1 MNNSKF
7 ALIALLLMLLV
18 SSFGGLVLA
27 QSGYTNEVKTPV
39 TIGSDGTF
47 SGTASDLG
55 VAYTIQGKPGA
66 TGSVTVA
73 VYNAN
78 PQTGASIPNGIT
90 LSRFIV
96 ITFDMQAADF
106 TSANIY
112 ITYTD
117 ADVSRIQT
125 PYTIY
130 KYIPSSFSYVELAS
144 TVDTVNKMITITVT
158 SIDDPLLAIG
168 GATVATGG
176 SSNTAWA
183 ILAVSIIIIVFL
195 AVFGVWYIKKSSK

>member
-7 ALIALLLMLLV
+7 VLVALLLMLLV
-18 SSFGGLVLA
+18 TSFGGLVLA
-27 QSGYTNEVKTPV
+27 QSGYTNQVKTPV

-47 SGTASDLG
+47 SGSASELG
-55 VAYTIQGKPGA
+55 VAYAIQGKAGA

-78 PQTGASIPNGIT
+78 PQSGASIPNGIT

-96 ITFDMQAADF
+96 ITFDMQATDF

-112 ITYTD
+112 ITYTE
-117 ADVSRIQT
+117 AEVSSIQT

-130 KYIPSSFSYVELAS
+130 KYMPSSNSYVELAS
-144 TVDTVNKMITITVT
+144 TVDTVNKMITITIT
-158 SIDDPLLAIG
+158 SIDDPLFAIG
-168 GATVATGG
+168 GATAATIG

-195 AVFGVWYIKKSSK
+195 VVFGFWYIKRSSK